1 MTIPD
6 AVSLTQ
12 ALIRYD
18 TVNPP
23 GFERDC
29 AHHLGAMLEEAG
41 FANSYYEFADGRT
54 TLVSRLPGRD
64 ESLLPLA
71 MTGHLDTVPFGHQ
84 PWTRA
89 PLAGEI
95 ADGKLYGRGASDM
108 KSGVAV
114 AVASAL
120 AAAQQPESLRRGLML
135 ILTAGEETGCDGSRY
150 VASLDGAL
158 GKASALLVAEP
169 TSNLPAI
176 GHRGALWLRGETA
189 GVTAHGS
196 MPEKGVNAIYK
207 ASRAIAKLDEF
218 GFNEKRDALLGS
230 PSLNVGT
237 VRGGLNIN
245 SVPDFAEFSIDIRS
259 ISRDSHDR
267 IMGQLMSYLNSEE
280 VELRAEVNLD
290 PVKTNF
296 EDPFVRCVNAVVA
309 QANKVDPR
317 PMTLPFF
324 TDASILVTAL
334 SAPTVILGPGE
345 TALAHQ
351 TDEYCFVDKIPEA
364 VRLYEGIIDTW
375 CR

>member
-12 ALIRYD
+12 ALIRFD

-54 TLVSRLPGRD
+54 TLVSCLPGRD

-84 PWTRA
+84 PWARA

-114 AVASAL
+114 AVASAV

-150 VASLDGAL
+150 VAEIEGAL

-196 MPEKGVNAIYK
+196 MPEKGVNAVYK
-207 ASRAIAKLDEF
+207 ASRAIAKLEQF
-218 GFNEKRDALLGS
+218 GFNEKRDELLGS

-237 VRGGLNIN
+237 VRGGLNVN

-267 IMGQLMSYLNSEE
+267 ILGQLSSYLNSEE
-280 VELRAEVNLD
+280 VGLRAEVNLD
-290 PVKTNF
+290 PVKT
-296 EDPFVRCVNAVVA
+296 DVDDAFVRCVGEVVTRELAVEP
-309 QANKVDPR
+309 Q

-324 TDASILVTAL
+324 TDASILASAL
-334 SAPTVILGPGE
+334 EAPTVILGPGE

-351 TDEYCFVDKIPEA
+351 TDEYCFVEKIPEA
-364 VRLYEGIIDTW
+364 VRLYEGIIDAW